1 MAVTIKQ
8 IAEMCG
14 VSRGTVDRV
23 LNNRGKVKKETEQ
36 MIRKIAEE
44 LGYVPN
50 MAGKVLAA
58 NRKEL
63 AIGVVLAS
71 EGNAFFD
78 DVLRGIRRAE
88 TEIAGY
94 GTKVILKTLKGY
106 NVQQQLEAIEEI
118 RPKINALILNPIS
131 DPAIAQKI
139 DELMDSGIYVIT
151 INTDIQN
158 SKRICYI
165 GSDYTKGGETACGML
180 GMITGG
186 APTHIGVITGSTL
199 VLGHNQRITGFQNV
213 IDRRYRDFHIVD
225 CEQTDDDD
233 IQAFEVTKEMLT
245 NHPEIDAIF
254 IVAGGVYGVC
264 RAVMSLHL
272 EDRMNIIC
280 FDSTPASVEMI
291 KKGII
296 QATICQQPFTQGN
309 KSVHLAFNYLVSGLK
324 PEKEYYFVKNEIKIL
339 ENL

>member
-1 MAVTIKQ
+1 
-8 IAEMCG
+8 
-14 VSRGTVDRV
+14 
-23 LNNRGKVKKETEQ
+23 

-131 DPAIAQKI
+131 DPAIAQNI
-139 DELMDSGIYVIT
+139 DELMDSGTYVIT

-165 GSDYTKGGETACGML
+165 GSDYTKGGGDRLWYARNDYRRSPHPYWRHHRFYP
-180 GMITGG
+180 G
-186 APTHIGVITGSTL
+186 AGP
-199 VLGHNQRITGFQNV
+199 
-213 IDRRYRDFHIVD
+213 
-225 CEQTDDDD
+225 
-233 IQAFEVTKEMLT
+233 
-245 NHPEIDAIF
+245 
-254 IVAGGVYGVC
+254 
-264 RAVMSLHL
+264 
-272 EDRMNIIC
+272 
-280 FDSTPASVEMI
+280 
-291 KKGII
+291 
-296 QATICQQPFTQGN
+296 
-309 KSVHLAFNYLVSGLK
+309 
-324 PEKEYYFVKNEIKIL
+324 
-339 ENL
+339 